1 MGQKDKTL
9 RRIGSFVRLSEFCQ
23 TFRRDPDDRKSLA
36 MTGLWTFVSFVRNP
50 IIPIIRY
57 IYLYILYQ
65 LPDSIPL

>member
-57 IYLYILYQ
+57 I
-65 LPDSIPL
+65 